1 MALQIFANMSN
12 PQIFT
17 AIILFASSIYFH
29 FPPRFFVPKPLSHDL
44 RYPFSNTSFYIAV
57 VPLNGGD
64 AKYTAESIFG
74 KSRFAK
80 CLLE

>member
-1 MALQIFANMSN
+1 MAIQIFANMSN

-29 FPPRFFVPKPLSHDL
+29 SHPHFFVSKPLSQDL
-44 RYPFSNTSFYIAV
+44 RYPFSNTSFNIAV
-57 VPLNGGD
+57 VPLNRGD
-64 AKYTAESIFG
+64 AKYTTESIFG